1 MTSTPVIDL
10 LDLKNYANGQPHDL
24 FRWLRENDP
33 VHWHDEPG
41 GSGFWA
47 VTRYDDVRA
56 VSKDPATYS
65 SWKGGIL
72 LPDTTEEA
80 LAGPRNMM
88 LYMDEPEHTRYRNLV
103 SRGFTPGAAQR
114 LAGRIEDLAREIIDG
129 VIERGECDLVSDIAG
144 MLPSYVIAELM
155 GIPREDGVR
164 LYEWTE
170 LMHADTSAVGAERQ
184 REAVQNMLSYALE
197 VAAHKR
203 AHPGDDLATVILQ
216 SEIDGDRLSDTEF
229 MWFFLLLI
237 NAGGD
242 TTRNLVAGGMQTLF
256 NHPEERQRLME
267 NLDELLPSAVEEL
280 LRYVSPVVHMR
291 RTATRDT
298 ELGGK
303 QIREGDKVVIFY
315 GSANRDEA
323 HFPDPD
329 RFDITRTPNDHLA
342 FGGGGPHYCLGA
354 HIARVEIKAMLR
366 QILTRLPDIE
376 PAGPAVPLPSIFI
389 SGPQSLPVRFTPGRR
404 SAA

>member
-1 MTSTPVIDL
+1 MTSAPVIDL
-10 LDLKNYANGQPHDL
+10 LDLNNYAKGQPHDL

-47 VTRYDDVRA
+47 VTRFDDVRA
-56 VSKDPATYS
+56 VSKDPETFS
-65 SWKGGIL
+65 SWKGGIM
-72 LPDTTEEA
+72 LPDASEEA

-103 SRGFTPGAAQR
+103 SRGFTPGSAQR
-114 LAGRIEDLAREIIDG
+114 LAGKIEEMARQIIDD

-144 MLPSYVIAELM
+144 KLPSYVIAELM

-170 LMHADTSAVGAERQ
+170 LMHAETSAVGYERQ
-184 REAVQNMLSYALE
+184 REARENMLSYALE

-203 AHPGDDLATVILQ
+203 ANPGDDLATVILQ

-256 NHPEERQRLME
+256 DHPQERERLSE

-280 LRYVSPVVHMR
+280 LRFVSPVVHMR

-298 ELGGK
+298 EFRGK

-315 GSANRDEA
+315 GSANRDES

-329 RFDITRTPNDHLA
+329 RFDITRKPNDHLA

-366 QILTRLPDIE
+366 EILTRLPDIE

-404 SAA
+404 SDA